1 MPKDLRA
8 GSGGAAFVPS
18 VLRRCKLAVQS
29 LPSTVINATKMR
41 AIRLIQPGRALELEE
56 VAVPVPGPRD
66 VLVRVKAAGICHSDA
81 HYRAGK
87 SVVRPLPLT
96 LGHEAAGVVEQA
108 GAEVH
113 TIKAGDRVCLHYLAS
128 CGECVYCQRGNEQF
142 CTSGAMMG
150 KYRDGGYAEFIV
162 MPARSVFRLP
172 EEIPFEQG
180 AIMMCSSA
188 TSLHALNKARLRAGE
203 TVAVFGVGGLGL
215 SAIQLAKV
223 LGAREVFA
231 VDIRPGKLAL
241 AERFG
246 AVPVNAAQC
255 DPVAEIGRLT
265 GGRGVDVAL
274 ELIGLPLTMRQA
286 VQSLAIQG
294 RAALAGI
301 TDKTFE
307 VAPYFEVL
315 NKEAEIIG
323 VSDHLAQELPQL
335 IDWARR
341 GALDLSKVITRTLP
355 LDAKAVNDA
364 LDGLEQF
371 GEEGRAVIMP

>member
-1 MPKDLRA
+1 
-8 GSGGAAFVPS
+8 
-18 VLRRCKLAVQS
+18 
-29 LPSTVINATKMR
+29 
-41 AIRLIQPGRALELEE
+41 
-56 VAVPVPGPRD
+56 
-66 VLVRVKAAGICHSDA
+66 
-81 HYRAGK
+81 
-87 SVVRPLPLT
+87 
-96 LGHEAAGVVEQA
+96 
-108 GAEVH
+108 
-113 TIKAGDRVCLHYLAS
+113 
-128 CGECVYCQRGNEQF
+128 
-142 CTSGAMMG
+142 MMG

-246 AVPVNAAQC
+246 AVPVNAAEC
-255 DPVAEIGRLT
+255 EPVAEIGRLT

-364 LDGLEQF
+364 LDGLEKF
-371 GEEGRAVIMP
+371 GEGGRMVITP

>member
-1 MPKDLRA
+1 
-8 GSGGAAFVPS
+8 
-18 VLRRCKLAVQS
+18 
-29 LPSTVINATKMR
+29 
-41 AIRLIQPGRALELEE
+41 
-56 VAVPVPGPRD
+56 VPVVGPRD

-87 SVVRPLPLT
+87 SLVRPLPLT
-96 LGHEAAGVVEQA
+96 LGHEVAGVVENT
-108 GAEVH
+108 GSEVAH
-113 TIKAGDRVCLHYLAS
+113 LKAGDRVCLHYLAS
-128 CGECVYCQRGNEQF
+128 CGECAYCQRGTEQF
-142 CTSGAMMG
+142 CTSGAMIG
-150 KYRDGGYAEFIV
+150 KFRDGGYAEYIL

-172 EEIPFEQG
+172 DELPFEQG

-231 VDIRPGKLAL
+231 VDINPGKLAL
-241 AERFG
+241 AQQFG
-246 AVPVNAAQC
+246 AVPVDAAGC
-255 DPVAEIGRLT
+255 EPVAEIARLT

-286 VQSLAIQG
+286 VRSLAIQG

-301 TDKTFE
+301 TDRTFE
-307 VAPYFEVL
+307 VAPYAEVL

-335 IDWARR
+335 LEWARC
-341 GALDLSKVITRTLP
+341 GALDVSKVVTRTLP
-355 LDAKAVNDA
+355 LDPKAVNEA
-364 LDGLEQF
+364 LDGLERF
-371 GEEGRAVIMP
+371 GRDARLVILP

>member
-1 MPKDLRA
+1 MK
-8 GSGGAAFVPS
+8 
-18 VLRRCKLAVQS
+18 
-29 LPSTVINATKMR
+29 
-41 AIRLIQPGRALELEE
+41 AIRLIRPGCPLELHE
-56 VAVPVPGPRD
+56 VAVPAVGSRD

-87 SVVRPLPLT
+87 SLVRPLPLT
-96 LGHEAAGVVEQA
+96 LGHEVAGVIEKA
-108 GAEVH
+108 GAEVAQF
-113 TIKAGDRVCLHYLAS
+113 KAGDRVCLHYLAS
-128 CGECVYCQRGNEQF
+128 CGECAYCQRGTEQF
-142 CTSGAMMG
+142 CPAGAMIG

-188 TSLHALNKARLRAGE
+188 TSLHALNKARLRPGE
-203 TVAVFGVGGLGL
+203 SVAVFGIGGLGL

-223 LGAREVFA
+223 FGAREVFA
-231 VDIRPGKLAL
+231 VDIQPMKLVL
-241 AERFG
+241 AERSG
-246 AVPVNAAQC
+246 AVPVNAAEC
-255 DPVAEIGRLT
+255 EPVAEIGRLT

-307 VAPYFEVL
+307 VASYLEVL

-335 IDWARR
+335 IEWARR
-341 GALDLSKVITRTLP
+341 GSLDLSRVITRASP
-355 LDAKAVNDA
+355 LDPRAVNEA
-364 LDGLEQF
+364 LDHLEQF
-371 GEEGRAVIMP
+371 GQEGRMVITPWQ

>member
-1 MPKDLRA
+1 MK
-8 GSGGAAFVPS
+8 
-18 VLRRCKLAVQS
+18 
-29 LPSTVINATKMR
+29 
-41 AIRLIQPGRALELEE
+41 AIRLVEPGRPLELQE
-56 VAVPVPGPRD
+56 VSVPAVGARD
-66 VLVRVKAAGICHSDA
+66 VLVRVKAAGVCHSDA

-87 SVVRPLPLT
+87 SLVRPLPLT
-96 LGHEAAGVVEQA
+96 LGHEVAGVVERA
-108 GAEVH
+108 GAEVSH
-113 TIKAGDRVCLHYLAS
+113 VKAGDRVCLHYLAS

-142 CTSGAMMG
+142 CVSGEMMG

-246 AVPVNAAQC
+246 AVPVNAAEC
-255 DPVAEIGRLT
+255 EPVAEIGRLT

-301 TDKTFE
+301 TNKTFE

-364 LDGLEQF
+364 LDGLEKF